1 MVRVVE
7 PEILDRLPSA
17 DEAAAHSRRDLARLN
32 VLMRHA
38 CLIRQH
44 LTMDVTRIA
53 DLGAGDGT
61 LLLNALKSANS
72 NVREVVLVDQQR
84 IVTDTTLA
92 AFESLGIN
100 PTVASADVFDWLA
113 RQSTA
118 AHTAIV
124 ANLFLH
130 HFQRE
135 NLQRLLDLA
144 SQVSDLFIACEPR
157 RALWPQLAASLVGLI
172 GCNHVTRHDAVVSV
186 RAGFR
191 DRELSALWPDPS
203 RWRIEERHPGLF
215 SHLFVAR
222 RR

>member
-7 PEILDRLPSA
+7 PEILDQLPSA
-17 DEAAAHSRRDLARLN
+17 DKAAAHSRRDLARLN

-38 CLIRQH
+38 SFIRQH
-44 LTMDVTRIA
+44 ITKDVTRIS

-61 LLLNALKSANS
+61 LLLSALKSANS
-72 NVREVVLVDQQR
+72 NIREAVLVDQQR
-84 IVTDTTLA
+84 IVSDETLK
-92 AFESLGIN
+92 AFESLGIK
-100 PTVASADVFDWLA
+100 PTIARADVFDWLA
-113 RQSTA
+113 RQSSA
-118 AHTAIV
+118 PHSAIV

-135 NLQRLLDLA
+135 KLQRLLYLA
-144 SQVSDLFIACEPR
+144 SQASSLFIACEPR
-157 RALWPQLAASLVGLI
+157 RGPWPQLAASLIGLI

-191 DRELSALWPDPS
+191 NRELTALWPDTTGCLV
-203 RWRIEERHPGLF
+203 EERSAGLF

>member
-7 PEILDRLPSA
+7 PEILDQLPSA
-17 DEAAAHSRRDLARLN
+17 DEAAMHSRRDLARLN

-38 CLIRQH
+38 SLIRQNI
-44 LTMDVTRIA
+44 TTEITRIA

-61 LLLNALKSANS
+61 LLLRALKSADS
-72 NVREVVLVDQQR
+72 NIREIVLVDQQR
-84 IVTDTTLA
+84 IVSDHALR
-92 AFESLGIN
+92 AFESLGIK
-100 PTVASADVFDWLA
+100 PTVATADVFDWLA
-113 RQSTA
+113 QQSGA
-118 AHTAIV
+118 PHTAIV

-135 NLQRLLDLA
+135 NLQHLLYLA
-144 SQVSDLFIACEPR
+144 SQASGLFIACEPR
-157 RALWPQLAASLVGLI
+157 RALWPQLAASLIGLI

-191 DRELSALWPDPS
+191 HRELTTLWPDPTH
-203 RWRIEERHPGLF
+203 WQVKERSAGLF

-222 RR
+222 RQ

>member
-7 PEILDRLPSA
+7 PEILDQLPPA
-17 DEAAAHSRRDLARLN
+17 AEAATRSRRDLARLN
-32 VLMRHA
+32 ALMGHTR
-38 CLIRQH
+38 LIRKH
-44 LTMDVTRIA
+44 LGEATGRVA

-61 LLLNALKSANS
+61 LLLNVLKRCGR

-84 IVTDTTLA
+84 IVSDNTLE
-92 AFESLGIN
+92 AFERRGVRV
-100 PTVASADVFDWLA
+100 TVATTDVIDWLA
-113 RQSTA
+113 QQKFSDN
-118 AHTAIV
+118 TAILT
-124 ANLFLH
+124 NLFLH

-135 NLQRLLDLA
+135 KLQRMLQLA
-144 SQVSDLFIACEPR
+144 SEACGQFIACEPR
-157 RALWPQLAASLVGLI
+157 RGTWPQLAASLVSLI

-191 DRELSALWPDPS
+191 DKELTALWPDGPH
-203 RWRIEERHPGLF
+203 WQVEERAAGLF

>member
-7 PEILDRLPSA
+7 PEILDQLPSA

-32 VLMRHA
+32 GLMRHPSLVRPHITTA
-38 CLIRQH
+38 
-44 LTMDVTRIA
+44 VTRIA

-61 LLLNALKSANS
+61 LMLNTLKSTNS
-72 NVREVVLVDQQR
+72 KVREVLLVDQQR
-84 IVTDTTLA
+84 IVSDDTLK
-92 AFESLGIN
+92 AFESLGIS
-100 PTVASADVFDWLA
+100 PIVVIADVFDWLV
-113 RQSTA
+113 RQSA
-118 AHTAIV
+118 ASHTAIV

-135 NLQRLLDLA
+135 NLQRLLHLA
-144 SQVSDLFIACEPR
+144 SQASDLFIACEPR
-157 RALWPQLAASLVGLI
+157 RGPWPQLAASLVGVI

-191 DRELSALWPDPS
+191 DRELTTLWPDPT
-203 RWRIEERHPGLF
+203 RWQIEERSAGLF

>member
-7 PEILDRLPSA
+7 PEILDQLPSA

-38 CLIRQH
+38 SLIRRH
-44 LTMDVTRIA
+44 LTTDVTRIA

-61 LLLNALKSANS
+61 LILSALKSANS
-72 NVREVVLVDQQR
+72 HVREVVLVDQQR
-84 IVTDTTLA
+84 IVSDETLMG
-92 AFESLGIN
+92 FESLGIK
-100 PTVASADVFDWLA
+100 PTIAIGDVFDWLA
-113 RQSTA
+113 QQSTA
-118 AHTAIV
+118 PHTAIV

-135 NLQRLLDLA
+135 NLQRLLDVV

-157 RALWPQLAASLVGLI
+157 RGLWPQLAASLVGVI
-172 GCNHVTRHDAVVSV
+172 GCNHVTRHDVVVSV
-186 RAGFR
+186 RAGFL
-191 DRELSALWPDPS
+191 DRELTALWPNPTN
-203 RWRIEERHPGLF
+203 WKVEERSAGLF

>member
-7 PEILDRLPSA
+7 PEILDQLPAA
-17 DEAAAHSRRDLARLN
+17 DEAAARSRRDLARLN
-32 VLMRHA
+32 VLMRHSSF
-38 CLIRQH
+38 IRQH
-44 LTMDVTRIA
+44 ITTEITRIA

-84 IVTDTTLA
+84 IVSDGTLKT
-92 AFESLGIN
+92 FEHLGIK
-100 PTVASADVFDWLA
+100 PAIAIADVFEWLA
-113 RQSTA
+113 QQLTA
-118 AHTAIV
+118 PHTAIV

-135 NLQRLLDLA
+135 NLQRLLELA
-144 SQVSDLFIACEPR
+144 SQASDLFIACEPR
-157 RALWPQLAASLVGLI
+157 RGVWPQLAASLVRVI

-191 DRELSALWPDPS
+191 NRELTALWPD
-203 RWRIEERHPGLF
+203 RTNWQVEERSAGLF

>member
-7 PEILDRLPSA
+7 PEILDQLPSA

-38 CLIRQH
+38 FLIRKH
-44 LTMDVTRIA
+44 LTTDVTRTA

-61 LLLNALKSANS
+61 LILNALKSANS
-72 NVREVVLVDQQR
+72 NVREVVLVDQRR
-84 IVTDTTLA
+84 IVSDDTLKE
-92 AFESLGIN
+92 FESLGIS
-100 PTVASADVFDWLA
+100 PIVAIADVFDWLT
-113 RQSTA
+113 RQSA
-118 AHTAIV
+118 APHSAIV
-124 ANLFLH
+124 VNLFLH

-144 SQVSDLFIACEPR
+144 SQACDLFIACEPR
-157 RALWPQLAASLVGLI
+157 RGLWPQLAASLVGVI

-191 DRELSALWPDPS
+191 NGELTALWPDPT
-203 RWRIEERHPGLF
+203 RWQVEERSAGLF

>member
-32 VLMRHA
+32 ALMRHA
-38 CLIRQH
+38 SLIRRH
-44 LTMDVTRIA
+44 LTTDITRVA

-61 LLLNALKSANS
+61 LLLNALKSAPA

-84 IVTDTTLA
+84 IVTDNTLA
-92 AFESLGIN
+92 AFESLGLDPI
-100 PTVASADVFDWLA
+100 VVIADVFDWLA
-113 RQSTA
+113 EQSA
-118 AHTAIV
+118 ASHTAIV

-130 HFQRE
+130 HFEPE

-144 SQVSDLFIACEPR
+144 SQASDLFIACEPR
-157 RALWPQLAASLVGLI
+157 RGLSPQLAASLVRLI

-191 DRELSALWPDPS
+191 DRELTALWREPS
-203 RWRIEERHPGLF
+203 RWQIEERNAGLF
-215 SHLFVAR
+215 SHLFVTR

>member
-7 PEILDRLPSA
+7 PEILDQLPSA

-38 CLIRQH
+38 PLIRKH
-44 LTMDVTRIA
+44 LAANAKRIA

-61 LLLNALKSANS
+61 LILNALKSVSS

-84 IVTDTTLA
+84 IVSDGTLKT
-92 AFESLGIN
+92 FESLGIK
-100 PTVASADVFDWLA
+100 PTIAIGDVFDWLA
-113 RQSTA
+113 RPSA
-118 AHTAIV
+118 APGTAII

-135 NLQRLLDLA
+135 NLRRLLHLA
-144 SQVSDLFIACEPR
+144 SQASDLFIACEPR
-157 RALWPQLAASLVGLI
+157 RGLWPQLAASLVGVI

-191 DRELSALWPDPS
+191 DRELTTLWPDPDD
-203 RWRIEERHPGLF
+203 WQIEERSAGFF

>member
-1 MVRVVE
+1 MVRMVE
-7 PEILDRLPSA
+7 PEILDQLPSA

-38 CLIRQH
+38 SLVRRHI
-44 LTMDVTRIA
+44 TMGVTRIA

-61 LLLNALKSANS
+61 LLLNALKSTNS
-72 NVREVVLVDQQR
+72 KVREVVLVDQQR
-84 IVTDTTLA
+84 IVNDDTLK
-92 AFESLGIN
+92 AFESLGIK
-100 PTVASADVFDWLA
+100 PTVVIADVFDWLT
-113 RQSTA
+113 RQSA
-118 AHTAIV
+118 ASHTAIV

-130 HFQRE
+130 HFQRG

-144 SQVSDLFIACEPR
+144 AQTSDLFIACEPR
-157 RALWPQLAASLVGLI
+157 RGLWPQLAASLVGVI

-191 DRELSALWPDPS
+191 DRELATLWPDPS
-203 RWRIEERHPGLF
+203 RWQLEERSAGLF